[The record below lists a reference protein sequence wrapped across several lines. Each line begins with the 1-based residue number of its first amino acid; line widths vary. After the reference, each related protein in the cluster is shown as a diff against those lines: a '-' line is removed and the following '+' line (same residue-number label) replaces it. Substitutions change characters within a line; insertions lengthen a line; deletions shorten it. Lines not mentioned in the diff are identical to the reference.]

1 MRGGSQAKE
10 ITRPFRF
17 CKTLHLKL
25 MKILYIT
32 YDGILDPVGQ
42 SQVIPYLSGLAKK
55 GASITLISFEKR
67 DKWGQRNGVALQV
80 CFLEQ
85 NGIKWVPLRYH
96 KKPTIPATC
105 FDILQGFLVGLFIT
119 WRDKIQI
126 IHARSYIPSLIT
138 IFLKP
143 LSRVKFIF
151 DMRGLWIDE
160 RVDCELWRR
169 QGLLYQLAKYFER
182 KFLLNADIVVSL
194 TENAKKE
201 IKQYGLSDSAPL
213 IVEVIPTCVDLT
225 KFKSRNILTLPSEK
239 RLGLENKFVVAYA
252 GSLGIWY
259 RLKEMLEF
267 YVEARERISNIHLLV
282 LTPYLEIL
290 KKEMKAVG
298 LTPHEVTAISVP
310 YHEVSYYL
318 SQAHVGLAFY
328 KPCYAAKGCCPTK
341 IGEYLATGLPVIVNR
356 GVGDSDSFVEQHG
369 IGAVINH
376 FNKKEYLRAME
387 EIMYLYNKDSNLPQ
401 HCRQSALHYFSLD
414 RGIERYWQIYQRL
427 L

>member
-1 MRGGSQAKE
+1 
-10 ITRPFRF
+10 
-17 CKTLHLKL
+17 

-55 GASITLISFEKR
+55 GASITLISFEKK
-67 DKWGQRNGVALQV
+67 DKWRQRNGVALQA

-96 KKPTIPATC
+96 KKPIIPATC

-119 WRDKIQI
+119 WRNKIQI
-126 IHARSYIPSLIT
+126 IHARSYVSSLVGL
-138 IFLKP
+138 FLKK
-143 LSRVKFIF
+143 LFRVKFVF
-151 DMRGLWIDE
+151 DMRGFWADE
-160 RVDCELWRR
+160 RVDCELWHR
-169 QGLLYQLAKYFER
+169 QCLLYQLAKYFEK

-194 TENAKKE
+194 TENGKKE
-201 IKQYGLSDSAPL
+201 IKQYRLSSSASL
-213 IVEVIPTCVDLT
+213 IVEVIPTCVDLA
-225 KFKSRNILTLPSEK
+225 KFKPRDILTLPPEE
-239 RLGLENKFVVAYA
+239 RLGLEDKFVVAYA

-259 RLKEMLEF
+259 QLKEMLEF
-267 YVEARERISNIHLLV
+267 YVEVRKKIPNIHFLV

-290 KKEMKAVG
+290 KKEMKTVG
-298 LTPHEVTAISVP
+298 LIPQGMTAISVP
-310 YHEVSYYL
+310 YDEVSYYL

-356 GVGDSDSFVEQHG
+356 GVGDSDSFIEQHR

-376 FNKKEYLRAME
+376 FNKKEYLWAME
-387 EIMYLYNKDSNLPQ
+387 EIMYLYEKDSNLPQ

-414 RGIERYWQIYQRL
+414 RGIKRYWQIYQRL